1 MPNIEWKGTR
11 CKCKQH
17 NLKFFIWFIN
27 LIILVTITIRVITV
41 IIAFIYEK
49 VKQSKVRFNLNS
61 PLGCKSLFDR
71 SDYLPLYQAS
81 IYTILILKA
90 ILPLLNSYLQTLG
103 EAILMATMIGAR
115 DVLMTCDGWLMV
127 SQSNT
132 TSCELRHSSKI
143 RFTSSWTSTVNY
155 R

>member
-1 MPNIEWKGTR
+1 MKKLNKA
-11 CKCKQH
+11 
-17 NLKFFIWFIN
+17 KFV
-27 LIILVTITIRVITV
+27 LILIHHWG
-41 IIAFIYEK
+41 AN
-49 VKQSKVRFNLNS
+49 RFLID
-61 PLGCKSLFDR
+61 LTH
-71 SDYLPLYQAS
+71 YLPLYQAS

-143 RFTSSWTSTVNY
+143 RFTSS
-155 R
+155 